1 MKQSVFHYSN
11 VVNAPLGRGF
21 ISLLVSINVCFF
33 TSRAAAGDFESVDDI
48 ESFDADADDDESAT
62 MPQLEAD
69 QHELRVANQNNIGLG
84 IGESTPYVS
93 LSLEYFRV
101 FDETRAFFI
110 GAGRGAS
117 NSTVQKNGDETFSN
131 KVSSSVFQGGLVFWP
146 SRNFPYAV
154 AAALSTGT
162 VSGAVQTR
170 AGDSGR
176 YHLNTLGIG
185 ADLQLE
191 TFFENRLWLKWVLFS
206 GRYFRVVK
214 GDYSN
219 MTGAQMEVVRDNFN
233 GLKLVGVTNLTVG
246 YSW

>member
-1 MKQSVFHYSN
+1 MCAFFHDN
-11 VVNAPLGRGF
+11 RVLNAPLGRGV
-21 ISLLVSINVCFF
+21 IYLLVSINIDFF
-33 TSRAAAGDFESVDDI
+33 ASPAAAVDFESVDDI
-48 ESFDADADDDESAT
+48 ESFDAESDDDESSV
-62 MPQLEAD
+62 MPQLDAD

-93 LSLEYFRV
+93 LSLEYFRI
-101 FDETRAFFI
+101 FSETRAFFI
-110 GAGRGAS
+110 GAGRGAFS
-117 NSTVQKNGDETFSN
+117 STFQKNGDETFSN
-131 KVSSSVFQGGLVFWP
+131 KVSSSVFHGGLVFWP

-154 AAALSTGT
+154 AAALSTGS

-176 YHLNTLGIG
+176 YHLNTLGVG

-214 GDYSN
+214 GDYSG
-219 MTGAQMEVVRDNFN
+219 MTGAQMEVVRDSFN
-233 GLKLVGVTNLTVG
+233 GLKIVGVTNLTVG

>member
-1 MKQSVFHYSN
+1 MCAFFHDSTALT
-11 VVNAPLGRGF
+11 APLGRGV
-21 ISLLVSINVCFF
+21 IYLLVSLNIDFF
-33 TSRAAAGDFESVDDI
+33 ASRAAAVDFESVDEI
-48 ESFDADADDDESAT
+48 ESFDSSSDDDESSA
-62 MPQLEAD
+62 MPQLDAD
-69 QHELRVANQNNIGLG
+69 QHELRVANQNNLGLG

-93 LSLEYFRV
+93 LSLEYFRI
-101 FDETRAFFI
+101 FNETRAFFI
-110 GAGRGAS
+110 GAGRGAFS
-117 NSTVQKNGDETFSN
+117 STVQKNGDETFSN

-154 AAALSTGT
+154 AAALSTGS

-170 AGDSGR
+170 AGNSGR
-176 YHLNTLGIG
+176 YHLNTLGVG

-191 TFFENRLWLKWVLFS
+191 TFFENRVWLKWVLFS

-219 MTGAQMEVVRDNFN
+219 MTGAQMEVVRDSFN

>member
-1 MKQSVFHYSN
+1 MCAIFNCIHR
-11 VVNAPLGRGF
+11 VNSPLGRGF
-21 ISLLVSINVCFF
+21 LYLFVSINIDFF
-33 TSRAAAGDFESVDDI
+33 ASWAAAVDFESVDEI
-48 ESFDADADDDESAT
+48 ESFDSESDDDESSA
-62 MPQLEAD
+62 MPQLDAD

-93 LSLEYFRV
+93 LSLEYFRI
-101 FDETRAFFI
+101 FNETRAFFI
-110 GAGRGAS
+110 GAGRDAS

-131 KVSSSVFQGGLVFWP
+131 KVSSSIFQGGLVFWP

-154 AAALSTGT
+154 AAALSTGS

-176 YHLNTLGIG
+176 YHLTTLGIG

-214 GDYSN
+214 GDYSK
-219 MTGAQMEVVRDNFN
+219 MTGAQMEVVRDSFN
-233 GLKLVGVTNLTVG
+233 GLKIVGVTNLTVG